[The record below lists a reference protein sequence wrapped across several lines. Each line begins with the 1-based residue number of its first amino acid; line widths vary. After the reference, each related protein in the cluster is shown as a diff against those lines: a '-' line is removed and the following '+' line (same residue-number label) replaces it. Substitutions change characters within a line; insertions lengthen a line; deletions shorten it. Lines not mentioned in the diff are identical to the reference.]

1 MSDKIKSILTRYFFG
16 TLGLAFVAAGVAFSI
31 KSDLGTAPISCP
43 PYVLSLKG
51 WLSVGEFTALM
62 HFLFI
67 LFQVVLL
74 RKNFKWK
81 YLMQIPAAIVFG
93 FLTDT
98 FILAFDFI
106 AATTYFER
114 VVCLLVSLILTAT
127 GVSLEVRSKAWMV
140 AGEMTVAALAE
151 VTGKKFSTVKIF
163 FDIALVAIAATIS
176 YLLFAHLLG
185 DGHYNVIREGT
196 IASAVFTGLLMK
208 VTDKFIDRFIGR
220 KLIDRYE

>member
-1 MSDKIKSILTRYFFG
+1 MSDKIKSIFTRYFFG

-67 LFQVVLL
+67 LFQVALL
-74 RKNFKWK
+74 RKSFKWK

-93 FLTDT
+93 ALTDL
-98 FILAFDFI
+98 FIWTFDFI
-106 AATTYFER
+106 VADTYFER
-114 VVCLLVSLILTAT
+114 LAYMLVSLILTAT

-151 VTGKKFSTVKIF
+151 VSGKKFSTVKIF
-163 FDIALVAIAATIS
+163 FDITLVAIAAAIS
-176 YLLFAHLLG
+176 FLLFSNLLG

-196 IASAVFTGLLMK
+196 IVSAVFTGLLMK
-208 VTDKFIDRFIGR
+208 VTDKFIDRFIG
-220 KLIDRYE
+220 KTVIDRYE